1 MQVHRNTLYR
11 RIAKIGAILNLD
23 MNASDTHILL
33 YIALQIDNILGIL
46 PQTEKSLSW
55 TLLQ

>member
-1 MQVHRNTLYR
+1 
-11 RIAKIGAILNLD
+11 